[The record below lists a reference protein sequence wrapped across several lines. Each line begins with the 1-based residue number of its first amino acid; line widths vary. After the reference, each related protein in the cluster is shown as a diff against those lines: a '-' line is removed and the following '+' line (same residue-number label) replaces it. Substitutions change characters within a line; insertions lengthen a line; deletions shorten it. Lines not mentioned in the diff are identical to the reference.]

1 MPEGDLG
8 GHMVLQCEAVL
19 RPRRRL
25 CAPLALVLVALA
37 AAIAA
42 SPGAGATGR
51 TGRYLVVFK
60 RASAAR
66 AAAAGPRLVGR
77 LGLSPAGRGVPALGV
92 LTVRGPHSALR
103 ALERDPRVA
112 SVSPEYR
119 RQLRR
124 APNDPALTTP
134 ETAFGGLPGGGPI
147 QWYLVREGFPAAWS
161 VTTGAGAIVGV
172 IDTGLDGDH
181 PELAGKVAS
190 AAELGS
196 STGALHDADGHGT
209 HVSGLACAA
218 TNDGVGTAGA
228 GWGCRLVV
236 VKAPQLRDAD
246 VIDGIVLAV
255 DRGAQ
260 AINMSFGGGPPSAA
274 IDAAIDY
281 AVSHKVILVAAASDF
296 PDTDQGSPAN
306 QLQPNDAST
315 ISAGRGLVVTGA
327 EVGGRRADT
336 GFGPQISLAAYGFAG
351 ASGPPGIISTYPHN
365 LTPRETGS
373 PACGCRRS
381 LFGDDGYAYLEG
393 TSMAAP
399 QVAAL
404 AALVGALNPALT
416 AGEKMRVIKQTA
428 RRAGGWNA
436 NLGWGIIDAGRALDA
451 ARRIDRYPPVSKARA
466 RPRVRVRRG
475 RRGAA
480 VRVRWSRA
488 DPPGHAG
495 LLPSG
500 VRWVDLYARR
510 GHGRYRAV
518 RRRSRRRSA
527 LLRLPPGVYRLYTRA
542 TDWAGNHERRPRR
555 DERLVVGG

>member
-1 MPEGDLG
+1 
-8 GHMVLQCEAVL
+8 MVLQWGAVL
-19 RPRRRL
+19 RPRRRIR
-25 CAPLALVLVALA
+25 APLAVALVALA
-37 AAIAA
+37 TAIAA
-42 SPGAGATGR
+42 APAAGAAGR

-66 AAAAGPRLVGR
+66 AAAAGPRLIGR
-77 LGLSPAGRGVPALGV
+77 LGLSRAGRGVPALGV
-92 LTVRGPHSALR
+92 LAVRGGRSALR
-103 ALERDPRVA
+103 ALERDPGVA

-119 RQLRR
+119 RELRR

-147 QWYLVREGFPAAWS
+147 QWYLARENFPAAWS

-172 IDTGLDGDH
+172 IDTGIDGGH

-196 STGALHDADGHGT
+196 STGALYDADGHGT

-218 TNDGVGTAGA
+218 TNDGGGTAGA
-228 GWGCRLVV
+228 GWGCRLAV

-246 VIDGIVLAV
+246 VIEGVVLAV
-255 DRGAQ
+255 DRGAR

-281 AVSHKVILVAAASDF
+281 AVSHKVVLVAAASDF
-296 PDTDQGSPAN
+296 ADTDQGSPAD
-306 QLQPNDAST
+306 QLQPNDARA

-327 EVGGRRADT
+327 DVAGRRADT
-336 GFGPQISLAAYGFAG
+336 GLGSQISLAAYGFAG
-351 ASGPPGIISTYPHN
+351 TSGPPGIISTYPHK

-373 PACGCRRS
+373 LACGCRRN
-381 LFGDDGYAYLEG
+381 LFGDNGYAYLEG

-404 AALVGALNPALT
+404 AALVGALNPALS

-428 RRAGGWNA
+428 RRSGGWNA
-436 NLGWGIIDAGRALDA
+436 NLGWGIIDAGRAVDA

-466 RPRVRVRRG
+466 KPRARVPRG
-475 RRGAA
+475 RRRAA
-480 VRVRWSRA
+480 VRIRWSRA
-488 DPPGHAG
+488 DPSRHAG

-500 VRWVDLYARR
+500 VRWVDLYAKR
-510 GHGRYRAV
+510 GHGRDRAV

-527 LLRLPPGVYRLYTRA
+527 LLRLTPGVYRLYTRA
-542 TDWAGNHERRPRR
+542 TDRAGNRERRSRR
-555 DERLVVGG
+555 ADMRVVVRG